1 MKAYF
6 VTEDGK
12 TFDTAENAEKYEAE
26 LKNKTLK
33 NDAAKKELIA
43 KIEKNK
49 SKIAELKKQIGEIL
63 DENDSLLEQYRSLLD
78 PEQQEFCG
86 KLNDILNKIFGYD
99 N

>member
-12 TFDTAENAEKYEAE
+12 TFDTAESAEKYEAE

-33 NDAAKKELIA
+33 NDAAKKELIE
-43 KIEKNK
+43 KIKKNQDK
-49 SKIAELKKQIGEIL
+49 VAELKKQVIKIL

-78 PEQQEFCG
+78 PEEQEFCS
-86 KLNDILNKIFGYD
+86 KVNDILNRIFGY
-99 N
+99 NN